1 MSDQTIT
8 SLIEKLEG
16 AEVGD
21 EDLSLEVNLAL
32 EGGEAVP
39 KTSNYTMEPCWAIRR
54 PNENY
59 VGGFENGPNYPV
71 TQSLDA
77 ALALAER
84 VNPRFGWQIE
94 YDSCVSVNYAW
105 VSETL
110 YLDGPQFHL
119 RGRAATPALAIC
131 AAILRAQSEAR

>member
-1 MSDQTIT
+1 MSDHSIT

-21 EDLSLEVNLAL
+21 QDLSLEVNLAL

-39 KTSNYTMEPCWAIRR
+39 KMTNYTMEPCWAIRR
-54 PNENY
+54 PNAAY

-77 ALALAER
+77 ALALASR
-84 VNPRFGWQIE
+84 LYPDWDWIIGRTNGGLTIYCQFGGKD
-94 YDSCVSVNYAW
+94 YVF
-105 VSETL
+105 
-110 YLDGPQFHL
+110 GK
-119 RGRAATPALAIC
+119 TPALALC